1 MIVLNLFAF
10 FSVIVLLNRPLHG
23 LVCGG
28 GGGGQSQKKITANN
42 SDIIQLA
49 NQLTPLL

>member
-28 GGGGQSQKKITANN
+28 GEGGSRRKKLQQ
-42 SDIIQLA
+42 IIRILFSLQI
-49 NQLTPLL
+49 N